1 MVILSCAHIKWRLS
15 FRGFGQEFISFWW
28 VAHKP
33 HKQPFFDTSHQE
45 WELLLGR
52 GRVCVTKQPYLFDED
67 AHVFVG
73 ELHMQL
79 QDKTGMLVVVNA
91 RERDEERRPSVIPA
105 S

>member
-1 MVILSCAHIKWRLS
+1 MRISSGVSVFVALVKNSS
-15 FRGFGQEFISFWW
+15 VFGGLRTS
-28 VAHKP
+28 P
-33 HKQPFFDTSHQE
+33 TNNLFFDTSHQE